1 MEATSGISHLLTPI
15 AWDITAF
22 LKALRDP
29 TGGEIVFS
37 WCDKT
42 DLWSCEFFPIN
53 LHTHHQQTSAVLFP
67 YAPKNKFKWER
78 EWTRHITGIY
88 RGPCYLQKRD
98 QETVNACEPGTIHS
112 YFQLQRPW
120 PTMEAPG
127 LSQPGV
133 QTPQICRKV
142 WELRPVWLLPVSFQ
156 TGNEHSCMIMHKWSC
171 ININDHKC
179 TMVPGLMQWAWVW
192 KKQLLHSTCFDH
204 IRYGHHMTPY
214 FLLYIHILQSKLH
227 ERKQPAMLPTN
238 HYVHPWRGHMSG
250 LVWQLDVTSTLSV
263 HSLFFL
269 VSTVS
274 HANRW
279 SFHLIVFC
287 LGLKRQTQLK
297 GH

>member
-1 MEATSGISHLLTPI
+1 MRTRMNETYHRDLQGSLLPPKARPRDSKRLRARHHSLLLPVAKAMAHHGGAGAFSTS
-15 AWDITAF
+15 
-22 LKALRDP
+22 
-29 TGGEIVFS
+29 
-37 WCDKT
+37 
-42 DLWSCEFFPIN
+42 
-53 LHTHHQQTSAVLFP
+53 
-67 YAPKNKFKWER
+67 
-78 EWTRHITGIY
+78 
-88 RGPCYLQKRD
+88 
-98 QETVNACEPGTIHS
+98 
-112 YFQLQRPW
+112 
-120 PTMEAPG
+120 
-127 LSQPGV
+127 GV

-171 ININDHKC
+171 INDHKC

-263 HSLFFL
+263 HSLFFSCFYCITCEQVIL
-269 VSTVS
+269 SSYCFLFGLETPNSAKRSLGFTISTIAIYREIGGRKIAQS
-274 HANRW
+274 AASIR
-279 SFHLIVFC
+279 
-287 LGLKRQTQLK
+287 
-297 GH
+297 